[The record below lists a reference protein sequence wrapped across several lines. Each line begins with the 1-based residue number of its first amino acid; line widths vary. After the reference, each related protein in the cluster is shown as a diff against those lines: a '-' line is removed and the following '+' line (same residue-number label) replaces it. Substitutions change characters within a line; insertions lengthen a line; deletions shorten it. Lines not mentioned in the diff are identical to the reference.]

1 MIIKSIK
8 PITEQQIDIINKEVA
23 SIRSINNQETY
34 TEELINLNSEC
45 LMCFYMLNKLARNCV
60 QATRYLDSWSF
71 SHSNNKKSV
80 IYQRDKV
87 FKNKNASYRRK
98 ILIGLIITIKWLFFL
113 SITPIF
119 LLLWTYYD
127 PYQNSFCRQHFGF
140 RPIKKE
146 QKRRKTIYFI
156 FSSIWLLIVTILC
169 LHFMKV
175 WIFK

>member
-34 TEELINLNSEC
+34 TEELNNLNSEC

-60 QATRYLDSWSF
+60 QATRYLDSWSL
-71 SHSNNKKSV
+71 SHNNKKSV

-98 ILIGLIITIKWLFFL
+98 ILIGLIITIKWLFFYL
-113 SITPIF
+113 LRQYFYCFEHTMIRIKIVFVDNILDFDQLKKNKKDEKQSILLF
-119 LLLWTYYD
+119 LVYD
-127 PYQNSFCRQHFGF
+127 
-140 RPIKKE
+140 
-146 QKRRKTIYFI
+146 
-156 FSSIWLLIVTILC
+156 
-169 LHFMKV
+169 
-175 WIFK
+175 